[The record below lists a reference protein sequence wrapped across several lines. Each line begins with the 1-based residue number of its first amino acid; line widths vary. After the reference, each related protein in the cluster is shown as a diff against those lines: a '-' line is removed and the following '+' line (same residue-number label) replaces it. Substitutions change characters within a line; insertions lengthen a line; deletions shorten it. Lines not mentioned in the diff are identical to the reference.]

1 MRFCKECN
9 NMLYASDAKDNQVL
23 RFTCKN
29 CNYSEVIERNS
40 QQTNCVYRN
49 EVKLGQSA
57 VKIDPMIVN
66 DPTFSRTRHVN
77 CPECSYGE
85 AIFFQN
91 PNNDESGM
99 KLIFVCCNKDRGG
112 RYCGRWWFNDK

>member
-1 MRFCKECN
+1 
-9 NMLYASDAKDNQVL
+9 MLYASDAKDNQVL